1 MKRAAAQAAALAL
14 VLGAL
19 FLPGLLLTLSASAPG
34 LVLQPTP
41 LAMLATALT
50 GWALLIA
57 PGWLLARVSG
67 TGHGGQ
73 AIESPALYFVCS
85 LALLVPPVALTVSR
99 QDQGECLS
107 RPPLRRSHRCG
118 CE

>member
-19 FLPGLLLTLSASAPG
+19 FLPGLLLTLSAPG

-67 TGHGGQ
+67 PGHGGQ
-73 AIESPALYFVCS
+73 AIENPAPYFVCS
-85 LALLVPPVALTVSR
+85 LALLLPPAAL
-99 QDQGECLS
+99 
-107 RPPLRRSHRCG
+107 PPHA
-118 CE
+118 